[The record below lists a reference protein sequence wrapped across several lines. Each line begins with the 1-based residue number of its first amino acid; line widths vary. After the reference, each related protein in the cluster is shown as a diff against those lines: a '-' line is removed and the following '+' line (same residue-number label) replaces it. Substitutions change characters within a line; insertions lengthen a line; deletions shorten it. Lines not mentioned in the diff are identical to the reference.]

1 MAERKVS
8 VAELRLHTKAP
19 WLVVDHIVWDLGD
32 FVQTHPGG
40 AESQI
45 SQSQFDSVVNQAV

>member
-19 WLVVDHIVWDLGD
+19 WIVVDHIVWDLGD